1 MRRTVVSFLQRAVF
15 SGTII
20 SVSKFQKSGTLNF
33 RRFAYPVPVRC
44 LTTTTKMKAV
54 PNVLMGKEDRY
65 RGLHV
70 ELQEEM
76 YVEDFD
82 QILACKYFE

>member
-1 MRRTVVSFLQRAVF
+1 
-15 SGTII
+15 
-20 SVSKFQKSGTLNF
+20 
-33 RRFAYPVPVRC
+33 
-44 LTTTTKMKAV
+44 MKAV

-76 YVEDFD
+76 SVEDFD